1 MLVGIVSRA
10 VPWLALLVCLCAIAY
25 EAGSGPIK
33 QGAATLGIVCAWA
46 IVLLKLRQIKAFA
59 LISSFVFGGLG
70 LWCLWQFAPK
80 GEQLPALFQSQADTL
95 KYILLY
101 GSVVWLKVQAL
112 NSRSLNRLSDWVIGQ
127 GQAAQRLWF
136 PLLGHWLGAGFNLAG
151 FGLLSPLVH
160 AQQHKQQQ
168 RQNFIAIVRGF
179 SVATAWS
186 PVFASIIVILAT
198 FPTLTWFDIAP
209 PSFLLALGLFIL
221 GGLLLGRTG
230 GVTDAFRS
238 TCADTADTID
248 IDNQANASMVIKL
261 AFPKTSLFILVLLFV
276 SLFAF
281 AQMATVRVTLA
292 LGVVAPVFALVWL
305 FTPDSLN
312 RSVRRH
318 LSEGMMGLG
327 SLHAEILVFAMANL
341 LATGIGVLVAT
352 GTLWVPDPDLYW
364 MNWLG
369 LATAYFLIMS
379 LGIHPLVIVLV
390 AVNVMPAAALG
401 VSTLTYAVLILGLW
415 TSSTIGSPM
424 SANNLMFSRQLG
436 VPVWRLAWVW
446 NMPAALLNF
455 TTTVVLGLV
464 LQQIA
469 RLG

>member
-1 MLVGIVSRA
+1 MLAGVVSRA

-25 EAGSGPIK
+25 EAGAGPLS
-33 QGAATLGIVCAWA
+33 QGAAILGIVCAWA

-59 LISSFVFGGLG
+59 LISSLVFGGLG
-70 LWCLWQFAPK
+70 LWCLWQFAPT

-127 GQAAQRLWF
+127 GRAAQRLWF

-160 AQQHKQQQ
+160 AQQNKQQQ
-168 RQNFIAIVRGF
+168 RQNFVAIVRGF

-221 GGLLLGRTG
+221 GGLLLGRG
-230 GVTDAFRS
+230 DGAADAFRS
-238 TCADTADTID
+238 TRAHTPATDAGAKALKAT
-248 IDNQANASMVIKL
+248 KL

-292 LGVVAPVFALVWL
+292 LGVVAPVFALLWL

-369 LATAYFLIMS
+369 LASAYFLIMS

>member
-1 MLVGIVSRA
+1 MRLQRGVMRPSLILPLVIA
-10 VPWLALLVCLCAIAY
+10 VLVFAVWSWFDYRIARQNFV
-25 EAGSGPIK
+25 ER
-33 QGAATLGIVCAWA
+33 
-46 IVLLKLRQIKAFA
+46 LR
-59 LISSFVFGGLG
+59 
-70 LWCLWQFAPK
+70 
-80 GEQLPALFQSQADTL
+80 ADTL
-95 KYILLY
+95 VRAEVLNGNVDKHRQGAVLLARHPAITAIAQT
-101 GSVVWLKVQAL
+101 GVREDRQSEL
-112 NSRSLNRLSDWVIGQ
+112 
-127 GQAAQRLWF
+127 QRLVAITDVD
-136 PLLGHWLGAGFNLAG
+136 GA
-151 FGLLSPLVH
+151 S
-160 AQQHKQQQ
+160 
-168 RQNFIAIVRGF
+168 
-179 SVATAWS
+179 
-186 PVFASIIVILAT
+186 
-198 FPTLTWFDIAP
+198 
-209 PSFLLALGLFIL
+209 
-221 GGLLLGRTG
+221 
-230 GVTDAFRS
+230 
-238 TCADTADTID
+238 
-248 IDNQANASMVIKL
+248 
-261 AFPKTSLFILVLLFV
+261 
-276 SLFAF
+276 
-281 AQMATVRVTLA
+281 
-292 LGVVAPVFALVWL
+292 VFALAWL

-318 LSEGMMGLG
+318 LSEGMTGLG

-369 LATAYFLIMS
+369 LAAAYFLIMS

-455 TTTVVLGLV
+455 ATTVVLGLV
-464 LQQIA
+464 LQQIG

>member
-1 MLVGIVSRA
+1 MLAGVVSRA

-25 EAGSGPIK
+25 ETGAAPLS
-33 QGAATLGIVCAWA
+33 QGAAILGIVCAWA
-46 IVLLKLRQIKAFA
+46 IVLLKLSQVKAFA
-59 LISSFVFGGLG
+59 LISSLVFGGLG
-70 LWCLWQFAPK
+70 LWCLWRFAPA

-112 NSRSLNRLSDWVIGQ
+112 NSCSLNRLSDWVIGQ
-127 GQAAQRLWF
+127 GRAAQRLWF

-160 AQQHKQQQ
+160 AQQNKQQQ
-168 RQNFIAIVRGF
+168 RQNFVAIVRGF

-221 GGLLLGRTG
+221 GGLFLGRG
-230 GVTDAFRS
+230 DGAADAFRS
-238 TCADTADTID
+238 TRAHTPATDAGTK
-248 IDNQANASMVIKL
+248 ASKATKL
-261 AFPKTSLFILVLLFV
+261 AFPKTSLFVLVLLFV

-369 LATAYFLIMS
+369 LASAYFLIMS